1 MGLGADCQVHICLGV
16 ALVGVRGWVVVSIS
30 GLQQVALC
38 CSLRPGPDGRDAGG
52 VSRSSGSGAE
62 HPAPQSAGA
71 STEEPP
77 SPRVSA
83 ASLRTLRSLYLRP
96 SFFWFC
102 FLSQTVVPK
111 IANPRNHQEADT
123 DANTRGF
130 IYKLELVSMYTR
142 HSGSGTWTQRWVL
155 ALELGLGYRLR
166 LGI

>member
-1 MGLGADCQVHICLGV
+1 MGSGADYQVHIC
-16 ALVGVRGWVVVSIS
+16 VVDAPAGQRWGGHQHLWPPVS
-30 GLQQVALC
+30 GTVLL
-38 CSLRPGPDGRDAGG
+38 LETPPDWPDAGG
-52 VSRSSGSGAE
+52 VSGSSGSGAE
-62 HPAPQSAGA
+62 HPAPQAAGA
-71 STEEPP
+71 FTEELP

-102 FLSQTVVPK
+102 FLSKTVVPK
-111 IANPRNHQEADT
+111 IANLRNHQEADT

-130 IYKLELVSMYTR
+130 IYKLELVSMYAR
-142 HSGSGTWTQRWVL
+142 HSGAGTWTQRWVL